1 MLKDKNK
8 DELALIIE
16 EGMESKAKLTKVHGE
31 KKSQEDEKRQL
42 DLQKKQAEQRLKQ
55 LVQTTADLKAQIES
69 QKSELNERE
78 ATIQDKDT
86 RIIELKKKTQELEKF
101 KFVLD
106 YKIKELKRDIGP
118 REVQIQQLHEQV
130 AKMEGE
136 VVHFRRVNANLRLIV
151 NDLTMRQRGLED
163 ENNKCGEDLDRQ
175 ENEKKRFKD
184 DVYET
189 L

>member
-1 MLKDKNK
+1 M
-8 DELALIIE
+8 
-16 EGMESKAKLTKVHGE
+16 
-31 KKSQEDEKRQL
+31 
-42 DLQKKQAEQRLKQ
+42 
-55 LVQTTADLKAQIES
+55 
-69 QKSELNERE
+69 NERE

-130 AKMEGE
+130 AIMEGE

-151 NDLTMRQRGLED
+151 NDLTMRQRGLEE
-163 ENNKCGEDLDRQ
+163 ENNYCGKQLD
-175 ENEKKRFKD
+175 N
-184 DVYET
+184 
-189 L
+189 